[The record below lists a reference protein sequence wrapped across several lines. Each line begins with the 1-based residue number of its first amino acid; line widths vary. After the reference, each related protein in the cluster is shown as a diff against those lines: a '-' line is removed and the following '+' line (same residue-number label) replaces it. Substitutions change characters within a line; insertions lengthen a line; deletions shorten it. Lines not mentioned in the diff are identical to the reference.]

1 MYEFSPLTYTL
12 QILFLPV
19 LYSLVA
25 AFLFSLVARAIFK
38 GLPFLKVFGYYTGF
52 GVPVSLVAFSAGFLT
67 GISRAPAV
75 GTVLPAILTLVAG
88 LGVYVFGTDNRYKV
102 VVGYCVS
109 ILIVMLFV
117 GMQTGAFQREGQH

>member
-1 MYEFSPLTYTL
+1 
-12 QILFLPV
+12 
-19 LYSLVA
+19 
-25 AFLFSLVARAIFK
+25 
-38 GLPFLKVFGYYTGF
+38 
-52 GVPVSLVAFSAGFLT
+52 VPVSLVAFSAGFLT

-117 GMQTGAFQREGQH
+117 GMQTGAFQREGQHEAYLKYLSQQEFRIRSYRLLLDLPPEMPSWILGSVSGAK